1 MLNGKKSIVIL
12 NKIDKPLVIT
22 KNKIE
27 EYIDK
32 QPIIEISALKN
43 KGIEKIYDKITEI
56 YDLGEISVDDTLII
70 TNERH
75 KQLIRE
81 IEENINKARKA
92 IKQKMPIDVI
102 TINITNM
109 LENIGNITGESVSE
123 DVINEIFIKFC
134 LGK

>member
-123 DVINEIFIKFC
+123 DVINEIFKKFC